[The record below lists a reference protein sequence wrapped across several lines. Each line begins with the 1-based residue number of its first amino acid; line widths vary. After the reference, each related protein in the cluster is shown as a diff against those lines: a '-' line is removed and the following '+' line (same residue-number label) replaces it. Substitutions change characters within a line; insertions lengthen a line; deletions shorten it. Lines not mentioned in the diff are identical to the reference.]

1 VVSSSGGNA
10 GLATAYAAEQLGL
23 ACTVV
28 LPMSTPKFVADRLRQ
43 YNAEVLVHGLVWDAA
58 NEKAMEIVEEVGG
71 ALIHPF
77 EVASSR
83 PPHPHYYRHFFVVQ
97 NSSSPCRA

>member
-1 VVSSSGGNA
+1 MVSSSGGNA

-28 LPMSTPKFVADRLRQ
+28 LPMSTPKFVADRLRS
-43 YNAEVLVHGLVWDAA
+43 YNAEVMVHGMVWDQA

-77 EVASSR
+77 EVTCVVLKL
-83 PPHPHYYRHFFVVQ
+83 PHGVK
-97 NSSSPCRA
+97 